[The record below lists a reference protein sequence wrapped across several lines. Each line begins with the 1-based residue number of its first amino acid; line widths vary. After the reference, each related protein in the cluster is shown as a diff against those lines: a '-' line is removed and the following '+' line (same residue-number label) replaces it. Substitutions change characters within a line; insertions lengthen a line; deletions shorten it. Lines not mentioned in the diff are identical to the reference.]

1 MRLDVPVYPS
11 ARTTVEII
19 DGQTEEFVPTAV
31 LSFAEHQLHALSL
44 SSLVSGGSIVVDH
57 LPRGDYFARVRAPGY
72 EPYEGVVH
80 ASSADSTVR
89 IELSRGTTVRGTV
102 RDAVGNPVAAAA
114 MTAVVETDEGGRWE
128 LRRTMF
134 DDFHRLVR
142 PDGTPFWVPSLGFST
157 DSEGRFELTGLP
169 AGTGRVVASRPG
181 HAPAVSASLL
191 LLPEGLY
198 EPVDLVLVAGR
209 RIRGRVEDGGGGAV
223 SGAFVAARAPSLP
236 AWLAGTG
243 VTTNSTGI
251 FELEDLPADVVL
263 DVRHPDFAAAEV
275 RLSIPEEGLDNFI
288 VRLSG
293 EQLPSISGR
302 VFTARGAPAFGA
314 LVWLMHGDNE
324 LPVCQA
330 TVGAD
335 GWFEAQRC
343 SALPERLISSFAAH
357 APLTAELGEVLEPR
371 DWELSRGGELAVVNQ
386 RVPLVVTIEP
396 MFQLPRPHWPRPE
409 LGLDR
414 WSRHVLRNVA
424 PGTYRVTCAAEGF
437 SDAHID
443 VDVVTDRRVE
453 AACPTMQRMSRFP
466 IYVVDGQDAPVAGA
480 LVLVDRLDPP
490 VRAFTD
496 GQGRVEIESRPGVWI
511 DAEALHEDWGRGFLR
526 LYAPYQPRS
535 EPHRIRLEHSIGG
548 EDPAVLLDELASWG
562 IRAVAD
568 GRSIVIDVVDV
579 GSPAAG
585 IGLRRLDQLLWARA
599 INEFRYS
606 VGLRRDGELLT
617 FDVVREPEV
626 E

>member
-1 MRLDVPVYPS
+1 MELAELEHLESVSRLSRDLRVAAQEMGKGEVRYLVDGYYAIQKYRVGAAAQIRESEKNEEPV
-11 ARTTVEII
+11 
-19 DGQTEEFVPTAV
+19 AV
-31 LSFAEHQLHALSL
+31 LSYL
-44 SSLVSGGSIVVDH
+44 
-57 LPRGDYFARVRAPGY
+57 
-72 EPYEGVVH
+72 
-80 ASSADSTVR
+80 ASQAQ
-89 IELSRGTTVRGTV
+89 ILE
-102 RDAVGNPVAAAA
+102 NQ
-114 MTAVVETDEGGRWE
+114 
-128 LRRTMF
+128 
-134 DDFHRLVR
+134 
-142 PDGTPFWVPSLGFST
+142 
-157 DSEGRFELTGLP
+157 
-169 AGTGRVVASRPG
+169 
-181 HAPAVSASLL
+181 
-191 LLPEGLY
+191 
-198 EPVDLVLVAGR
+198 
-209 RIRGRVEDGGGGAV
+209 IKGA
-223 SGAFVAARAPSLP
+223 
-236 AWLAGTG
+236 
-243 VTTNSTGI
+243 
-251 FELEDLPADVVL
+251 
-263 DVRHPDFAAAEV
+263 
-275 RLSIPEEGLDNFI
+275 
-288 VRLSG
+288 
-293 EQLPSISGR
+293 
-302 VFTARGAPAFGA
+302 
-314 LVWLMHGDNE
+314 
-324 LPVCQA
+324 
-330 TVGAD
+330 
-335 GWFEAQRC
+335 
-343 SALPERLISSFAAH
+343 
-357 APLTAELGEVLEPR
+357 
-371 DWELSRGGELAVVNQ
+371 
-386 RVPLVVTIEP
+386 
-396 MFQLPRPHWPRPE
+396 
-409 LGLDR
+409 LDR